1 MKTACLDCSE
11 LMTASAI
18 GHKNKVLDILAKYP
32 SSLKEKLVAFIAD
45 NTAVM
50 PATAKLLDLS
60 FFGCIPHGIN
70 LVVQNSMNICKEFT
84 DILAKIREVRNY
96 FKSSTP
102 VTKEFEQVQLA
113 NNLNQNKLLK
123 DMPIRWGSTKDM
135 CDRYIE
141 QEKAVTITCYNL
153 KLTKLLLPSQA
164 EVEQLR
170 KVLKILTYMA
180 EVTTL
185 MSSES
190 NVRSS
195 QVTIL
200 FVILLLIKRSFQLF
214 IYSYIFRSS
223 ILWTSFSRKLKS
235 TQHFL
240 KMMITGL
247 KTPFQF
253 K

>member
-1 MKTACLDCSE
+1 MFVSISMDGWTSRITENYAVVNVHYINKNWEMKTACLDCSE
-11 LMTASAI
+11 LMNASAI

-32 SSLKEKLVAFIAD
+32 ISLKEKLVAFIAD

-84 DILAKIREVRNY
+84 DILAKIREVQNY

-102 VTKEFEQVQLA
+102 VTKEFEQVQLD

-195 QVTIL
+195 QVTI
-200 FVILLLIKRSFQLF
+200 
-214 IYSYIFRSS
+214 
-223 ILWTSFSRKLKS
+223 
-235 TQHFL
+235 
-240 KMMITGL
+240 
-247 KTPFQF
+247 PFYL
-253 K
+253 